1 MSKVYLIHRIWD
13 GGYGGEVMGATSDKK
28 IADAFLNQN
37 EKYDK
42 KAKHQY
48 TWYAV
53 EEMDLAPSLEVLEKI
68 KEEKYG

>member
-1 MSKVYLIHRIWD
+1 MSKVYLIHHIWD
-13 GGYGGEVMGATSDKK
+13 GGYGGECFGATSDKK
-28 IADAFLNQN
+28 VADAFLKQN

-42 KAKHQY
+42 KKNQSS
-48 TWYAV
+48 WYAV

>member
-1 MSKVYLIHRIWD
+1 MNKIYLIHHIWD
-13 GGYGGEVMGATSDKK
+13 GGYGGECFGATSDKK

-37 EKYDK
+37 EKYDN
-42 KAKHQY
+42 QY

-53 EEMDLAPSLEVLEKI
+53 EEMELAPSLEVLEKI